1 MILSSKQ
8 RAFLRKYAH
17 NLEPMMRVG
26 KDGINENVIKSLEDL
41 FRKRELVKVKMLQ
54 NSEDEIEETAEILS
68 EGVGAEII
76 HILGKT
82 ILYYKENEK
91 KPDISLKLKEIK

>member
-1 MILSSKQ
+1 MILNSKQ

-68 EGVGAEII
+68 EGVGA
-76 HILGKT
+76 
-82 ILYYKENEK
+82 
-91 KPDISLKLKEIK
+91 